1 MTHHRHTV
9 KIPLR
14 PQDYPILSRV
24 LQDPALKV
32 MVFCAAEGHGR
43 QDIAFPHQ
51 SEIKVNGG
59 EVKANLR
66 GLKNKP
72 GSTRPVDITK
82 ELRLNLP
89 AYSNTVEMTYALTS
103 KVGSGS
109 QVSCLNPH
117 PLFSIFPSC
126 FSPLRRSSKTE
137 SIACY
142 RNSTSS
148 YMWSGVYLSRIL

>member
-1 MTHHRHTV
+1 
-9 KIPLR
+9 
-14 PQDYPILSRV
+14 
-24 LQDPALKV
+24 

-89 AYSNTVEMTYALTS
+89 TYSNTVEMTYALTS
-103 KVGSGS
+103 KVGGGS
-109 QVSCLNPH
+109 QVSCLNSQSSF
-117 PLFSIFPSC
+117 PLFPNC
-126 FSPLRRSSKTE
+126 FSPLRRS
-137 SIACY
+137 A
-142 RNSTSS
+142 
-148 YMWSGVYLSRIL
+148 